1 MDLPEG
7 PPLPP
12 PPPVPAVEYCYRHP
26 TEPTRVRCTRCGRP
40 ICPACMIPAPV
51 GHQCPECVE
60 RARREF
66 ALGPGRRIALRRVT
80 ATRVLLAAI
89 VAVFVIE
96 LAVGG
101 PTALGDGE
109 RALLR
114 LGALQPF
121 LIADGQVYRLLTAM
135 FLHAGVFHILFNGW
149 ALWVFGTMV
158 ERDYGTPRF
167 VAIFFLTGL
176 LASATSYAFGS
187 PGTIG
192 VGASGAIFGIF
203 GAFVAYNYR
212 RRYLALG
219 AANLRWATTLLLLN
233 LLLAFSIPGIDWR
246 AHLGGFLAGLA
257 AGAVAEGWG
266 DRRQRLAVAVAGFL
280 GLAVVLVA
288 LVAWR
293 TADLRSLPEFEQ
305 AVRYFRAFAG

>member
-12 PPPVPAVEYCYRHP
+12 PPPLPEIEHCYRHP
-26 TEPTRVRCTRCGRP
+26 AEPTRVRCVRCRRP

-66 ALGPGRRIALRRVT
+66 LLGPGRRMAVRSVT

-89 VAVFVIE
+89 VAVFVVE

-135 FLHAGVFHILFNGW
+135 FLHAGLFHILFNGW

-158 ERDYGTPRF
+158 ERDYGTARF
-167 VAIFFLTGL
+167 LAIFFLTGL

-187 PGTIG
+187 PAAIG

-212 RRYLALG
+212 RRHLALG

-246 AHLGGFLAGLA
+246 AHLGGFLAGLV

-266 DRRQRLAVAVAGFL
+266 TRRQRTVVAVLGFL

-288 LVAWR
+288 LVVCR
-293 TADLRSLPEFEQ
+293 TGELRAMPEFEP
-305 AVRYFRAFAG
+305 AVRYFQALAR